1 MLELTVIYLSHFCDI
16 LNDSSFFLF
25 LSLFLFYLNLFIK
38 RGILSVLTHGL
49 IKFKL
54 ADLELIPHPLVPAP
68 KDWDYRH
75 GLLLSAPRLPPAP
88 PNTLTHFKKLS
99 RVA

>member
-25 LSLFLFYLNLFIK
+25 LSLFLFYLILFIK

-54 ADLELIPHPLVPAP
+54 ADLELIPHPLVPLP
-68 KDWDYRH
+68 RT
-75 GLLLSAPRLPPAP
+75 GITGMGSCCLLPASPPP
-88 PNTLTHFKKLS
+88 PPQHTHTL
-99 RVA
+99 